1 MTDDE
6 DYNPMKM
13 PEVKD
18 KLFVLV
24 GPTRAGK
31 STFINT
37 LLGHQVAVEGKNESC
52 HSTTKEISNYNN
64 LKILHDAGVG
74 EMLAGQD
81 SIKFN
86 FMDTV
91 GFGDTAVTYT
101 DEEI

>member
-1 MTDDE
+1 MTDDQ

-37 LLGHQVAVEGKNESC
+37 LLGH
-52 HSTTKEISNYNN
+52 
-64 LKILHDAGVG
+64 
-74 EMLAGQD
+74 
-81 SIKFN
+81 
-86 FMDTV
+86 
-91 GFGDTAVTYT
+91 
-101 DEEI
+101 